1 MVRFV
6 GRDVVRFGHWED
18 YLEAAKTWKAVAVKM
33 GLPKF
38 RFSTSTSGTM
48 QEVFFEAEFE
58 DSADVE
64 RRFAAAA
71 AAKNPE
77 WGAAS
82 DAVGLHITDGH
93 SYSHVLSD
101 IALD

>member
-6 GRDVVRFGHWED
+6 GRDVVRFGHWD
-18 YLEAAKTWKAVAVKM
+18 GYQEAAKTWKAVAVKM
-33 GLPKF
+33 GLPEF
-38 RFSTSTSGTM
+38 RFSTPTSGTM

-58 DSADVE
+58 DGADVE

-77 WGAAS
+77 WEAAFAGVES
-82 DAVGLHITDGH
+82 HITDGH

-101 IALD
+101 MALD